1 MKILKKGT
9 WLKYSVKKYC
19 KTKEHWHI
27 QEKSNFV
34 ISKNIVETLPL
45 PLFKGGG
52 WNFKIFQKK
61 GAQIFLIKREELL
74 NKWSCFRMGG
84 QGVHPGPNL
93 GTLCI

>member
-9 WLKYSVKKYC
+9 WLKYYVKKYC

-61 GAQIFLIKREELL
+61 GGSDFSYKKGRIVKQVEL
-74 NKWSCFRMGG
+74 F
-84 QGVHPGPNL
+84 
-93 GTLCI
+93 

>member
-9 WLKYSVKKYC
+9 WLKYYVKKYC

-45 PLFKGGG
+45 RPSASFFTPPPHTQTLFRVR
-52 WNFKIFQKK
+52 KI
-61 GAQIFLIKREELL
+61 G
-74 NKWSCFRMGG
+74 
-84 QGVHPGPNL
+84 
-93 GTLCI
+93 